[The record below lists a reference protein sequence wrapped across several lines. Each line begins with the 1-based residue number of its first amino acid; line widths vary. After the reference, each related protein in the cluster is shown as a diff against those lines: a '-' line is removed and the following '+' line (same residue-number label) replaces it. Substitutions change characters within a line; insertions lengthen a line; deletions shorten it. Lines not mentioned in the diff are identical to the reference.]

1 MLLVFDVP
9 KVEVVMSHINLV
21 LVKKLALLM
30 NIVQYSGIATLIK
43 KNMKIAKILF
53 IVNVIQLMGFQERVD
68 DNSPLV

>member
-1 MLLVFDVP
+1 MLLALDVP
-9 KVEVVMSHINLV
+9 KVEFVMSHINLV

-30 NIVQYSGIATLIK
+30 NIVQYSGIAMLIK

-53 IVNVIQLMGFQERVD
+53 IVNVIQLMDFQERVD

>member
-1 MLLVFDVP
+1 MLLALDVP
-9 KVEVVMSHINLV
+9 KVEFVMSHINLV

-68 DNSPLV
+68 NNGPSA